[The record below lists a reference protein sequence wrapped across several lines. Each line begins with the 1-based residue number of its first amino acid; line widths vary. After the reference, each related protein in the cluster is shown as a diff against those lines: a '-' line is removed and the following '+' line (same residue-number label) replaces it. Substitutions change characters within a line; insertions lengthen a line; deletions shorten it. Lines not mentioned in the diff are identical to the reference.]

1 MDGKDMRLLSGR
13 SLACFGAEI
22 YDREV
27 REMGYPVE

>member
-13 SLACFGAEI
+13 SLACFGTGI
-22 YDREV
+22 YDSEV